1 MREAEIAA
9 AREEANRPA
18 DDPMQGIA
26 NQIGQMSGQG
36 TSPYSDT
43 LGGIAADTGNIANS
57 TSGIA
62 DSLDITQEDLQYLR
76 DLAEQEVINRFT
88 TAEIKIDMTNN
99 NNINSSTDIDGI
111 VDALTTKVQEALVS
125 TAEGVH

>member
-1 MREAEIAA
+1 MGEAEVAA

-62 DSLDITQEDLQYLR
+62 DSLDITQEDC
-76 DLAEQEVINRFT
+76 
-88 TAEIKIDMTNN
+88 
-99 NNINSSTDIDGI
+99 STC
-111 VDALTTKVQEALVS
+111 AT
-125 TAEGVH
+125 